1 MSANLINSNALAAT
15 PEFIG
20 LVRAALVEYALAH
33 PNDRLSRSM
42 IRDPGYL
49 LPMFT
54 SVVADNPSISSDGW
68 QAATND
74 QKQSDVRYALASNWA
89 SLGDAIPNLEPQ
101 SARVPVLPADPP
113 TTSEV
118 SIWIDAATGG
128 LKVRDAAEAIHFYPA
143 GG

>member
-49 LPMFT
+49 LPMFA

-68 QAATND
+68 QSTSND

-113 TTSEV
+113 ATSEV
-118 SIWIDAATGG
+118 SIWIDATTGG
-128 LKVRDAAEAIHFYPA
+128 LKVRDEAEAVHFYPA